1 MIGIMLVC
9 VCVCCYCCRYVLDM
23 ARVRHIVPDPSDDN
37 LRLVIFSDLVTDIH
51 LQGLPEEKQQA
62 LKKVVIA
69 DVVPYDVVLDYP
81 YWPVGKSFISS
92 FFSTSR
98 KQSKL

>member
-1 MIGIMLVC
+1 
-9 VCVCCYCCRYVLDM
+9 
-23 ARVRHIVPDPSDDN
+23 
-37 LRLVIFSDLVTDIH
+37 

>member
-1 MIGIMLVC
+1 
-9 VCVCCYCCRYVLDM
+9 M

-37 LRLVIFSDLVTDIH
+37 LRLVIFSDLVTDIY

-81 YWPVGKSFISS
+81 YWPVGTNWNCGVQ
-92 FFSTSR
+92 STY
-98 KQSKL
+98 

>member
-1 MIGIMLVC
+1 MVYRDSKGDGFCDEPVCIGGFTQLA
-9 VCVCCYCCRYVLDM
+9 LLW
-23 ARVRHIVPDPSDDN
+23 PD
-37 LRLVIFSDLVTDIH
+37 
-51 LQGLPEEKQQA
+51 LQGLPEDKQQA

-69 DVVPYDVVLDYP
+69 DVVAYDVVLDYP

-98 KQSKL
+98 KHSKL